1 MHVSGLRIKWFN
13 TQIGIC
19 LFCTWRLI
27 SFRFLDRRSVM
38 ERALPQPVPDSAV
51 THLPPPLPP
60 PGRFSGRSSGEH
72 PSPEPSAR
80 LSVSPSSSSQVVT
93 SIHDREMGAIVF
105 IFTSVHKPT

>member
-38 ERALPQPVPDSAV
+38 ELTRLKKWTLS
-51 THLPPPLPP
+51 
-60 PGRFSGRSSGEH
+60 PGGE
-72 PSPEPSAR
+72 E
-80 LSVSPSSSSQVVT
+80 
-93 SIHDREMGAIVF
+93 DRER
-105 IFTSVHKPT
+105 PTDRRNEICKNEA